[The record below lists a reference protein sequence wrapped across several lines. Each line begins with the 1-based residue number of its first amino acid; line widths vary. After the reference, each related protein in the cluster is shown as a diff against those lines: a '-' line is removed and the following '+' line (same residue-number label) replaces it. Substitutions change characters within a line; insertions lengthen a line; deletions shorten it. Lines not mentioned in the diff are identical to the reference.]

1 MRLARH
7 SGQERRVTL
16 PKVSPR
22 LPLLFNVLL
31 PVTLVAIAV
40 ALSVYLQLAA
50 CPLCIVQRMMYL
62 GIAFASLAGL
72 FFPRQVAARNI
83 AALLAA
89 ALSIAGAS
97 AAGYQVYLQRN
108 PFAATCGA
116 GSSWWEHIVERA
128 GEFWPL
134 LFRADGLC
142 SDDSWKLF
150 GLSLAEWSVV
160 AFAGCF
166 FLAICSALLKDKR

>member
-1 MRLARH
+1 M
-7 SGQERRVTL
+7 TL
-16 PKVSPR
+16 PKFSPQV
-22 LPLLFNVLL
+22 PLFLNLLL
-31 PVTLVAIAV
+31 PVGLVAIAV
-40 ALSVYLQLAA
+40 ALSVYQQLAA

-62 GIAFASLAGL
+62 GVAFASVGGL
-72 FFPRQVAARNI
+72 VLGRQVVARTI
-83 AALLAA
+83 AAWLAA
-89 ALSIAGAS
+89 SCSIAGAI

-116 GSSWWEHIVERA
+116 GSSWWERVVEWA

-142 SDDSWKLF
+142 SDDSWKLM

-166 FLAICSALLKDKR
+166 FLAICSVLLKGKR